1 MIDESLISTY
11 LIGVGMNL
19 NELSLPNTTRH
30 TPVKLFSDASH
41 NHDNGISTAG
51 WVFADHNGA
60 PIETAS
66 QNLGKGYSTVQ
77 AEKEAAIRGL
87 DIIRQYTDA
96 AHVIVYMDSKNAI
109 RGLNEHTDF
118 FKSLSYKW
126 IPREENSI
134 ADSIS
139 RCAMESPPVNT
150 GTKYGISD

>member
-1 MIDESLISTY
+1 VRKVLNDFDGMVDESLINIHR
-11 LIGVGMNL
+11 IGVDMNL
-19 NELSLPNTTRH
+19 NELSLPNTTQH

-96 AHVIVYMDSKNAI
+96 AHVIVYMDS
-109 RGLNEHTDF
+109 
-118 FKSLSYKW
+118 YKW